1 VAIAAADE
9 QVLEPLPFDDPL
21 PDVGAFD
28 RVGGKGG
35 DPAPSCV
42 RLCHRPVAAAAGQ
55 RLPKLAAGA
64 SQVIEKFWS
73 KTFSGS

>member
-42 RLCHRPVAAAAGQ
+42 RLWPVAAAAGQ